1 LFLHLIFA
9 LILVVFINFKQNF
22 NMRPPSNILQLMNEF
37 VELSCLAVVHWRPPN
52 VISNGGMLFH
62 EWVSMSGE
70 HEWWTRFC
78 EQERIFS
85 INFVHVRKYII

>member
-1 LFLHLIFA
+1 
-9 LILVVFINFKQNF
+9 
-22 NMRPPSNILQLMNEF
+22 MRPPSNILQLMNEF

-70 HEWWTRFC
+70 HEW
-78 EQERIFS
+78 
-85 INFVHVRKYII
+85 